1 MKLRLK
7 ANKISYSNLFNN
19 VNIET
24 EEGKITVIS
33 GKPQSGK
40 STLLSILAGLI
51 TPTSGSVNINGRSV
65 SECPYNIG
73 YIYDPAHIK
82 CIDDIFSAP
91 AISGYNHN
99 FVIINHR
106 LETYGYIS
114 FTTPANK
121 PSFLSNDILNIA
133 DIILIDEMF
142 PHMSHY
148 YSHDYY
154 EALYKLTKNEKKL
167 CIVAVSDNNHIYNY
181 SDKIIYLN
189 K

>member
-19 VNIET
+19 INIDA

-40 STLLSILAGLI
+40 STLLSILAGLV
-51 TPTSGSVNINGRSV
+51 TPSSGSVYINGKSV
-65 SECPYNIG
+65 SECSYNIG
-73 YIYDPAHIK
+73 YVYDPAHIRH
-82 CIDDIFSAP
+82 IDNIFSSP

-99 FVIINHR
+99 FIIINHC

-114 FTTPANK
+114 YTTPANK
-121 PSFLSNDILNIA
+121 PSFLSNDILAIA

-154 EALYKLTKNEKKL
+154 ETLYKLAKNEKKI
-167 CIVAVSDNNHIYNY
+167 CIAAVSDNNHIYNY